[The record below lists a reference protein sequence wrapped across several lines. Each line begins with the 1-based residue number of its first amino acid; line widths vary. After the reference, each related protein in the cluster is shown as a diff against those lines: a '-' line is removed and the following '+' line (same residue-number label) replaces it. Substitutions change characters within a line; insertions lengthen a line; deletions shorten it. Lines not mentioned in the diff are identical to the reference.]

1 MTDLPELFPGVD
13 GPDEELITVLTEA
26 DVDTVGGLL
35 AQQLGKVPLPGAE
48 AEVAGLAML
57 AEGGN
62 DARGRVRITTV
73 LVQPVDPE
81 ARQRV
86 YGGDRNGV
94 EANADSASRTTA
106 ESDAD
111 RREESDARFR

>member
-1 MTDLPELFPGVD
+1 
-13 GPDEELITVLTEA
+13 
-26 DVDTVGGLL
+26 
-35 AQQLGKVPLPGAE
+35 
-48 AEVAGLAML
+48 ML

-94 EANADSASRTTA
+94 EANATPWT
-106 ESDAD
+106 DAVQPTD
-111 RREESDARFR
+111 RREESDARFADAS